1 MTNIDYNTLQ
11 CRIKALQGQVDSFKS
26 GKEYQKLRAQHAKDV
41 AYYHGEIGKLQ
52 KNWKPATRRLFGSE
66 IYGLRFLMIFRKNT
80 RKRRSWRSESFG
92 TWNRGR

>member
-26 GKEYQKLRAQHAKDV
+26 GKEYQKLRA
-41 AYYHGEIGKLQ
+41 
-52 KNWKPATRRLFGSE
+52 PATRRLFGSE

-92 TWNRGR
+92 KWNRGR